1 MAENNEVTR
10 VAFAEPIEVNV
21 NIPNFEGK
29 AGRDGVDGRDGD
41 DAYRVAVR
49 NGFIG
54 TEQEWLKSLNGDANT
69 VVPATRKVLLEN
81 NLWCKD
87 DKVDTVLAS
96 VVAYVMENNPKSSF
110 TPLSIPTVVAGQ
122 KTVTLT
128 GEPHYKVKIK
138 GYNELHEIG
147 DNGYLALPL
156 PVAMDEYDYQLEYY
170 NFTNV
175 KVGNAVIKGQTDN
188 VAVADDTYEKQGIK
202 YSLFGKTLHA
212 NVTGFVGD
220 RTTDP
225 IFLGK
230 WTPQQIEKVIIKVAR
245 PTTLNLYSNYT
256 FSIMGN
262 IPIFVDNPQNLTFV
276 NFDNMSTPIQLGS
289 LADGVKPVRFTSSR
303 LQWSDAT
310 KAFINT
316 GSSTDHL

>member
-10 VAFAEPIEVNV
+10 VAFAEPISVNV

-29 AGRDGVDGRDGD
+29 AGRDGRDGD

-138 GYNELHEIG
+138 GYNEMHEIG
-147 DNGYLALPL
+147 DNGSLALSL
-156 PVAMDEYDYQLEYY
+156 PVAMGNDDYQLEYY
-170 NFTNV
+170 NYTST
-175 KVGNAVIKGQTDN
+175 KVGDVTIQGVTENTTAP
-188 VAVADDTYEKQGIK
+188 DDTYEKHGIK

-220 RTTDP
+220 KNTDP

-230 WTPQQIEKVIIKVAR
+230 WTPQQIESVIIKVAR
-245 PTTLNLYSNYT
+245 PTTVNVNGNYT
-256 FSIMGN
+256 FLIMGN

-276 NFDNMSTPIQLGS
+276 NFNNMPTPIQLGS
-289 LADGVKPVRFTSSR
+289 LADGVKPVYFTSSR

-316 GSSTDHL
+316 GDAIDHL